1 MKTRAL
7 LVAPISVAFSAALAA
22 WEAFR
27 PHTHPAEE
35 ATPAGHEDSLLE
47 YLVVL
52 GIIGVATIVVFGV
65 VVRRGL
71 KKESAA
77 PTALV
82 LSTLGVLTVFA
93 FWSGLPPVLAGGGIV
108 LGWSG
113 RNAER
118 RRWVAWTAIG
128 LGVFALAADIV
139 AYLGDTA

>member
-1 MKTRAL
+1 MRRRTL
-7 LVAPISVAFSAALAA
+7 LAASTFVAFSAALAA

-27 PHTHPAEE
+27 PHSHPAEE
-35 ATPAGHEDSLLE
+35 TTPAGHEDSLLE

-71 KKESAA
+71 RTESAA
-77 PTALV
+77 GTALV
-82 LSTLGVLTVFA
+82 LSTLGVLTVVA

-108 LGWSG
+108 LGWSSRQAG
-113 RNAER
+113 R

-128 LGVFALAADIV
+128 LGVFALAADLV
-139 AYLGDTA
+139 AYLPDFV